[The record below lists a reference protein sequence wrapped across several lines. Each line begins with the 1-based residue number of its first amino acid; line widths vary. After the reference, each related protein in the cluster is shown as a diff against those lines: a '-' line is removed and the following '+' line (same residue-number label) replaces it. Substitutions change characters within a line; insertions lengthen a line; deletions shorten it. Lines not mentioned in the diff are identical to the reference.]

1 MIGEQQRKSIEWT
14 TDMKIVIVMLDEDER
29 AKCRG
34 LMKRVR
40 HRWDMKYAEHE
51 SASLQKLRDNIAR
64 FKKDSEIKNLILE
77 QRREEV

>member
-1 MIGEQQRKSIEWT
+1 
-14 TDMKIVIVMLDEDER
+14 MKIVIVMLDEDER

-51 SASLQKLRDNIAR
+51 SVSWQKLRDNTAR